1 MIAYAK
7 SFVDDVE
14 FSPMDARYT
23 VALFTMPK
31 VEINGIDLFYDIKGT
46 GEPLLLIAGFL
57 CDHAYWSL
65 IMQSLV
71 SQYQVIRLDN
81 RGIGRSSAPE
91 SPYNLKQMASDVAA
105 LLDRIGINQVHL
117 AGHSMGG
124 QIAQELVLAHPKKVQ
139 SLILL
144 SSLAKGDALFNSIIE
159 TWGDLAGNVD
169 FKLYEKVVLPWI
181 FTDEFYSIPGMI
193 EGLIEFAIRYP
204 FAPATHSLYHHSQAI
219 LSSDT
224 TDRLQQIHCP
234 TLVLVGKQDILTP
247 LKFSQQLAQGI
258 LNAELVVIERGGHGF
273 LIESPDV
280 VVSAI
285 LNFLGKLKPTYN
297 NF

>member
-1 MIAYAK
+1 
-7 SFVDDVE
+7 
-14 FSPMDARYT
+14 
-23 VALFTMPK
+23 MPK

-65 IMQSLV
+65 IMPSLI

-81 RGIGRSSAPE
+81 RGMGRSSAPE
-91 SPYNLKQMASDVAA
+91 SAYSLKQMANDVVA
-105 LLDRIGINQVHL
+105 LLDQIAIDKVHL

-124 QIAQELVLAHPKKVQ
+124 QIAQELVLAHPEKVQ
-139 SLILL
+139 SLMLL

-159 TWGDLAGNVD
+159 TWGELCGNVD
-169 FKLYEKVVLPWI
+169 LKLYEKVVLPWI
-181 FTDEFYSIPGMI
+181 FTDTFYSIPGMI

-204 FAPATHSLYHHSQAI
+204 FPPPTYSLYHHSRAM
-219 LSSDT
+219 LDFDT

-258 LNAELVVIERGGHGF
+258 PKAELVVLDRGSHGF
-273 LIESPDV
+273 LVESPDA
-280 VVSAI
+280 VVSAM
-285 LNFLGKLKPTYN
+285 LNFLRKLKPA
-297 NF
+297 

>member
-1 MIAYAK
+1 
-7 SFVDDVE
+7 
-14 FSPMDARYT
+14 
-23 VALFTMPK
+23 MPK
-31 VEINGIDLFYDIKGT
+31 IQINGIDLFYDIKGN

-65 IMQSLV
+65 IMPSLT

-81 RGIGRSSAPE
+81 RGMGRSSAPN
-91 SPYNLKQMASDVAA
+91 SPYSLKQMANDVAA
-105 LLDRIGINQVHL
+105 LLDHIAIDKVHL
-117 AGHSMGG
+117 VGHSMGG
-124 QIAQELVLAHPKKVQ
+124 QIAQELVLAHPEKVQ

-144 SSLAKGDALFNSIIE
+144 SSLAKGDGLFNNIIE
-159 TWGDLAGNVD
+159 TWGELGANVD
-169 FKLYEKVVLPWI
+169 LKLYEKVVLPWI
-181 FTDEFYSIPGMI
+181 FTDTFYSIPGMI

-219 LSSDT
+219 LDFDT

-258 LNAELVVIERGGHGF
+258 PNAELAILDGGGHGF
-273 LIESPDV
+273 LIESPDTV
-280 VVSAI
+280 ISAM
-285 LNFLGKLKPTYN
+285 LNFLRKLRPAYTM
-297 NF
+297 

>member
-1 MIAYAK
+1 
-7 SFVDDVE
+7 
-14 FSPMDARYT
+14 
-23 VALFTMPK
+23 MPK
-31 VEINGIDLFYDIKGT
+31 VKINGIDLFYDIKGT

-57 CDHAYWSL
+57 CDHTYWSL
-65 IMQSLV
+65 IMPSLV

-81 RGIGRSSAPE
+81 RGMGRSSAPE
-91 SPYNLKQMASDVAA
+91 NPYCLKQMASDVAA

-117 AGHSMGG
+117 VGHSMGG

-159 TWGDLAGNVD
+159 TWGDLASNVD

-204 FAPATHSLYHHSQAI
+204 FAPPTHSLYHHSQAI

-224 TDRLQQIHCP
+224 IDRLEQIHCP

-258 LNAELVVIERGGHGF
+258 PNAELVVIERGGHGF

-280 VVSAI
+280 LVSAM
-285 LNFLGKLKPTYN
+285 LNFLGKLKPAYS
-297 NF
+297 NFGF